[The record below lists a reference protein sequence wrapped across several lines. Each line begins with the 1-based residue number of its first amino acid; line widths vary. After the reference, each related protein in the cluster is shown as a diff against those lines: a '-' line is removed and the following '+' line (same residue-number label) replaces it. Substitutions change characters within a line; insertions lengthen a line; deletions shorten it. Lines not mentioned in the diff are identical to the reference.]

1 MDLSSN
7 IDKFQIIDKGT
18 LALQIFTLLVIT
30 IYLIFSFVLTRRIR
44 IMNLNLKTPYSKGF
58 IAIAWMHSIASL
70 IAFLITLL
78 SLKI

>member
-7 IDKFQIIDKGT
+7 LDKLQIIDIGT
-18 LALQIFTLLVIT
+18 LAIQIFVLLVIA

-58 IAIAWMHSIASL
+58 IVISWMHSLASL
-70 IAFLITLL
+70 IAFLVTLL